1 MAINLESINKTLGVS
16 EKKVQKTYTELVNV
30 FKKNKLNVKEIL
42 IVLGNLVYTIGASVG
57 NYDKKGPSPSKLEE
71 LYLLKPTIDV
81 ALMIKSILNDLYGEK
96 IDVFVRGDEKIDELK
111 LKNLRRNVD
120 TGTII
125 KNDKIKAFGF
135 RIRKDLQEELTIM
148 LKKLHESHASN

>member
-57 NYDKKGPSPSKLEE
+57 NYGEKGPSPSKLEE

-81 ALMIKSILNDLYGEK
+81 ALMITGLNICMWQEDLEK
-96 IDVFVRGDEKIDELK
+96 KIED
-111 LKNLRRNVD
+111 
-120 TGTII
+120 II
-125 KNDKIKAFGF
+125 KEGKAENVG
-135 RIRKDLQEELTIM
+135 TPT
-148 LKKLHESHASN
+148 ESK